1 MEPQYISYQE
11 TGCFSPTIIRYL
23 EQDEALKPFI
33 AEFPSINAFD
43 KITKE
48 KTVNANRRLLVE
60 ILSNQYQSLENHS
73 EKLNANIA
81 SLLQK
86 NTFTITTGHQLNIF
100 TGPLYFIFKIVT
112 AIKLAEDLKEK
123 FPDYNFVPVYWMA
136 SEDHDFEEINHSNL
150 GGKTLK
156 WDLITSGATGRINTK
171 TIKNTLKEYTQ
182 ILGSSLNADNLSQII
197 NEAYTQFE
205 NLSKATRY
213 LVNQLFGQY
222 GLVVLDADDKELKRA
237 FSPIIQQDIIGQNSF
252 KLISESDEKLAEIGI
267 DLQAAPRE
275 INFFYL
281 KDALRERI
289 VFEEKQYKINNT
301 DIIFSADELI
311 TEIKNHPDRFSP
323 NVVMRP
329 LYQETILPNIAYIGG
344 AAEVTY
350 WMQLKSTFDFYG
362 VDFPLVMLR
371 NSAMLIPEKVQ
382 HKLQKLKLRT
392 LDIFTETSTLK
403 KAWVMANTNHNLNL
417 NEEWESMNQIFE
429 QLKQRIATI
438 DATLS
443 PSTEAVK
450 VRLYK
455 ALQNLEKKI
464 LKAEKRNFTEAIAD
478 IDKIKQLLFPFNQL
492 QERTEN
498 FGLFYVKYGD
508 EFISELIKAF
518 KPLDFKFTILQQ

>member
-1 MEPQYISYQE
+1 M
-11 TGCFSPTIIRYL
+11 
-23 EQDEALKPFI
+23 
-33 AEFPSINAFD
+33 
-43 KITKE
+43 
-48 KTVNANRRLLVE
+48 
-60 ILSNQYQSLENHS
+60 
-73 EKLNANIA
+73 
-81 SLLQK
+81 
-86 NTFTITTGHQLNIF
+86 
-100 TGPLYFIFKIVT
+100 
-112 AIKLAEDLKEK
+112 
-123 FPDYNFVPVYWMA
+123 
-136 SEDHDFEEINHSNL
+136 
-150 GGKTLK
+150 
-156 WDLITSGATGRINTK
+156 
-171 TIKNTLKEYTQ
+171 
-182 ILGSSLNADNLSQII
+182 
-197 NEAYTQFE
+197 
-205 NLSKATRY
+205 
-213 LVNQLFGQY
+213 
-222 GLVVLDADDKELKRA
+222 DADDNELKRS
-237 FSPIIQQDIIGQNSF
+237 FSPIIQQDIIQQNSF
-252 KLISESDEKLAEIGI
+252 KLISESDEKLAEIGMET
-267 DLQAAPRE
+267 QATPRE

-281 KDALRERI
+281 KDDLRERI
-289 VFEEKQYKINNT
+289 VFEENQYKIINT
-301 DIIFSADELI
+301 NIIFSADELI

-382 HKLQKLKLRT
+382 HKLQKLKLCT

-417 NEEWESMNQIFE
+417 NEEWESINQIFG

-450 VRLYK
+450 ARLHK

-464 LKAEKRNFTEAIAD
+464 FKAEKRNFTEAIAD

-508 EFISELIKAF
+508 EFIPELIKAF